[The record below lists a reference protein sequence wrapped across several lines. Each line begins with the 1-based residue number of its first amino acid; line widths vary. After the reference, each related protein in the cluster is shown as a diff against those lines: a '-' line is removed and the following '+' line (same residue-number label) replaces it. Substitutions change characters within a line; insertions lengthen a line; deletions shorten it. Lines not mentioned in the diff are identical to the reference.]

1 MEVFLVLGGLTG
13 CGMLGLGGGD
23 SKQLILLLKLGSR
36 TLEATE
42 ARLTQPTPFA

>member
-13 CGMLGLGGGD
+13 CGMLGLGGG
-23 SKQLILLLKLGSR
+23 SKQLILLLRLGSR

-42 ARLTQPTPFA
+42 AKLTQPTPFA